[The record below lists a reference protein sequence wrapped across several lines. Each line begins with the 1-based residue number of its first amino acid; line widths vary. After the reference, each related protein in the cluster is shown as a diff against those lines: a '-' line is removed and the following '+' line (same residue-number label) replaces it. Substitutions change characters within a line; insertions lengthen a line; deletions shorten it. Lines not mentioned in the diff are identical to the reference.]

1 MRSCDMTDPDTAPPL
16 NRHGW
21 SAILILVILG
31 FVALP
36 FVVFAW
42 AKLSDWGLM
51 GAWALGAGA

>member
-1 MRSCDMTDPDTAPPL
+1 MTDPDAEPPL

-21 SAILILVILG
+21 SVILILVILA

-51 GAWALGAGA
+51 GSWALGAGV